1 MQKNFIPELL
11 APAGSPACALAAFD
25 AGADAVYAGL
35 AKFNA
40 RERGENFTP
49 EMMGK
54 IIDYAHRNG
63 KKVYVTLNT
72 LVKESELREVAE
84 TLALLSDLAPD
95 ALLVQDL
102 GVLRMAREYFPEL
115 KLHASTQMGFHNS
128 AGLRVAE
135 ALGVERVVLERQV
148 TMKELTALRASTNLE
163 LECFVHGALCC
174 SLSGSC
180 YFSSFLG
187 GASGNRGKCKQPCR
201 RRYFAKGGNGFFFSP
216 QDLCGIEL
224 LAQFKKLH
232 IESLKIEGRL
242 RQSDYVSA
250 VTAAYRKLLDLP
262 DGEIEGHLAEARN
275 ELSRAYGRRWS
286 HGFYTAESARNLIRQ
301 DAFGA
306 SGLRCGTVESVRDNG
321 FGFTA
326 TNRVGLGDRL
336 RVQPPTGDDGV
347 AVTLTKIFVENRAAT
362 RARQGERIFVCCDKP
377 VAMNG
382 QVFKIGESAGDYTKR
397 LAALPRRRAKL
408 ALNVQLDGTK
418 IAIRCLNAPLKMW
431 EKNLPLAPARNAGC
445 GTDQLAGEFSHS
457 DNPDFELGNLTAEI
471 SGNWFFP
478 APLLKEVRREF
489 WRYAA
494 SALKPEQL
502 IGDTGIA
509 LEKFRRDYLAMTP
522 AVLPEKS
529 VETVALTFDGAE
541 PANRR
546 ARRAMSVFELNKLA
560 TEAILPEFCP
570 EEKLG
575 ILRKAILA
583 AIERKVTRF
592 RITSLY
598 ALALFDDCRDK
609 VTLVSSF
616 PLPAANSMAFRELA
630 GFGVVQ
636 AMAHIELERS
646 SVGELLQHAEIN
658 VELYRHGRPALL
670 TSRAAIP
677 VNGFFHD
684 KRGNEFEAVCDRFD
698 HLTRIYPKQVVS
710 IPRLAGTL
718 DFYDLRRA
726 NWKAPETTSFN
737 FDGNWE

>member
-1 MQKNFIPELL
+1 MQTNFIPELL
-11 APAGSPACALAAFD
+11 APAGSPACALAAFE

-49 EMMGK
+49 EMMGR
-54 IIDYAHRNG
+54 IIDFAHRNG

-102 GVLRMAREYFPEL
+102 GILRMAREYFPEL

-135 ALGVERVVLERQV
+135 TLGVERVVLERQV
-148 TMKELTALRASTNLE
+148 TMSELAQLRRSTKLE

-224 LAQFKKLH
+224 LSQFKKLH

-242 RQSDYVSA
+242 RQCDYVSA
-250 VTAAYRKLLDLP
+250 VTSAYRKLLDLSEE
-262 DGEIEGHLAEARN
+262 EIAGHLAEARN
-275 ELSRAYGRRWS
+275 ELSHAYGRRWS
-286 HGFYTAESARNLIRQ
+286 HGFYTAESTKTLIRQ

-326 TNRVGLGDRL
+326 TCRVGLGDRL

-382 QVFKIGESAGDYTKR
+382 QVFKIGESTGDYTKQ
-397 LAALPRRRAKL
+397 LAALPERRAKL
-408 ALNVQLDGTK
+408 NFDVQLNDRK
-418 IAIRCLNAPLKMW
+418 LVVKCLNAPLKAW
-431 EKNLPLAPARNAGC
+431 EKELELAAARNAGC
-445 GTDQLAGEFSHS
+445 DEAQLAREFAHS
-457 DNPDFELGNLTAEI
+457 DSRVFELGKWHAEI
-471 SGNWFFP
+471 DGNWFFP

-489 WRYAA
+489 WQYVA
-494 SALKPEQL
+494 SALDPRQVV
-502 IGDTGIA
+502 GDTGVA
-509 LEKFRRDYLAMTP
+509 LEKFRRDYLALTP
-522 AVLPEKS
+522 AALPEKS
-529 VETVALTFDGAE
+529 VETVALCFDGAE
-541 PANRR
+541 PANRY
-546 ARRAMSVFELNKLA
+546 ARRAMSVFELNKLS

-570 EEKLG
+570 ENQLG
-575 ILRKAILA
+575 ALKKAILA
-583 AIERKVTRF
+583 AIARKVTRF
-592 RITSLY
+592 RVTSLY
-598 ALALFDDCRDK
+598 ALALFDDCRDQ
-609 VTLVSSF
+609 VTLVASF
-616 PLPAANSMAFRELA
+616 PLPAANSMAFCELA
-630 GFGVVQ
+630 KLGFTQ
-636 AMAHIELERS
+636 AMAHVELDRASIE
-646 SVGELLQHAEIN
+646 ELQQHAAIP
-658 VELYRHGRPALL
+658 VELYRHGRPSLL
-670 TSRAAIP
+670 ISRAAIP
-677 VNGFFHD
+677 VDGYFHD
-684 KRGNEFEAVCDRFD
+684 KRGNEFEAVHDRFD
-698 HLTRIYPKQVVS
+698 HLTRIYPAKVVS

-726 NWKAPETTSFN
+726 NWKAPETTPFN
-737 FDGNWE
+737 FDGAWE